1 MFRKPQRSW
10 YWKVLA
16 ILAALRVIYGFAR
29 FFMKVVDKQAARA
42 EKQLDR
48 RERTLKRR
56 F

>member
-1 MFRKPQRSW
+1 MFRKRERAW
-10 YWKVLA
+10 YWRVLA

-42 EKQLDR
+42 EKLLDR
-48 RERTLKRR
+48 REKALKRR